1 MFGMFFLCSMV
12 SLAAEDVISPD
23 PSVMTELEPEVT
35 LPSVADLMQA
45 YVDENGGHVNI
56 QSMTSLIASGTVIV
70 AQDVRYDFK
79 LYRKRPNLMRIQV
92 DLLSKMMTTIS
103 DGSRVFRQISR
114 GDQTLELRELVGE
127 EAAFVRSDSRMDGPF
142 YYLRSRP
149 EFLEVVA
156 EVEVNG
162 TPAYEVAVHENADSV
177 YDRIWI
183 SQENYQELKLSRK
196 IEVEGQGTVLE
207 ETYYSDFDRV
217 RGVWIAKTIHYYRDG
232 AFFQSVLIDSAKANV
247 GIFDTYFSKPT
258 I

>member
-1 MFGMFFLCSMV
+1 
-12 SLAAEDVISPD
+12 
-23 PSVMTELEPEVT
+23 
-35 LPSVADLMQA
+35 
-45 YVDENGGHVNI
+45 
-56 QSMTSLIASGTVIV
+56 
-70 AQDVRYDFK
+70 
-79 LYRKRPNLMRIQV
+79 
-92 DLLSKMMTTIS
+92 
-103 DGSRVFRQISR
+103 
-114 GDQTLELRELVGE
+114 
-127 EAAFVRSDSRMDGPF
+127 
-142 YYLRSRP
+142 
-149 EFLEVVA
+149 
-156 EVEVNG
+156 
-162 TPAYEVAVHENADSV
+162 V